1 MYVDGGQRY
10 GGGGIVPLMA
20 AHIDLSMQCFYGFII
35 CTFNV
40 EANTQVQLRI
50 YTNIPIHKLKIK
62 M

>member
-40 EANTQVQLRI
+40 KANTQVQLRI
-50 YTNIPIHKLKIK
+50 YSNIPIH
-62 M
+62 